1 MKKQSN
7 GWKDF
12 VKRYGKY
19 FIAFL
24 IASILIY
31 SIIYLC
37 FIGDGFLSAGKDL
50 AKEDW
55 LSFLGAY
62 LSFIGTV
69 AVSLIALF
77 QSSYY
82 TKTENERRLYE
93 HRKKIQPIF
102 SVDIVE
108 MNKQIDGTSEAFNLS
123 NPSFPKHNNIKISI
137 ENVNSY
143 PITHVIVF
151 DKYICPL
158 LKCNELKYLSCAY
171 YDSEDAKRWAKK
183 LIVLTDDFERNEQG
197 VPKWFNIC
205 YEDIDGQ
212 AMFQT
217 FELKDFDGT
226 LYYSL
231 EGIHEA

>member
-1 MKKQSN
+1 MASKKKN
-7 GWKDF
+7 N
-12 VKRYGKY
+12 
-19 FIAFL
+19 FIRQNKIPFIIFAVAV
-24 IASILIY
+24 IGGY
-31 SIIYLC
+31 VGIYLA
-37 FIGDGFLSAGKDL
+37 FRGDGFLSVGKDL
-50 AKEDW
+50 TKSDW

-62 LSFIGTV
+62 LSFVGTV

-82 TKTENERRLYE
+82 TKVENARRLQE

-102 SVDIVE
+102 FVNIAS
-108 MNKQIDGTSEAFNLS
+108 MNKQIEGTGEFF
-123 NPSFPKHNNIKISI
+123 NPSDPSTYPKHNNIKISI

-151 DKYICPL
+151 DRYICPL
-158 LKCNELKYLSCAY
+158 LKCNESKSILCAY
-171 YDSEDAKRWAKK
+171 YDTDDAKKWAKK

-197 VPKWFNIC
+197 IPKWFNIC

-226 LYYSL
+226 PYYSL
-231 EGIHEA
+231 EGIHET

>member
-123 NPSFPKHNNIKISI
+123 K
-137 ENVNSY
+137 
-143 PITHVIVF
+143 
-151 DKYICPL
+151 
-158 LKCNELKYLSCAY
+158 EL
-171 YDSEDAKRWAKK
+171 
-183 LIVLTDDFERNEQG
+183 
-197 VPKWFNIC
+197 
-205 YEDIDGQ
+205 
-212 AMFQT
+212 
-217 FELKDFDGT
+217 
-226 LYYSL
+226 
-231 EGIHEA
+231 